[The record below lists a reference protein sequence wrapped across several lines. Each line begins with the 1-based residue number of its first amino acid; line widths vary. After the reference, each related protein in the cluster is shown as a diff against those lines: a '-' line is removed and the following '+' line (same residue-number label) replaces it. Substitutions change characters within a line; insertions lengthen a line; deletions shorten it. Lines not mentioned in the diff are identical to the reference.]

1 MPIKDFLLP
10 LVGQPR
16 AVEPTA
22 AVAAFDEPARSGLP
36 RMRCRSR

>member
-22 AVAAFDEPARSGLP
+22 AVAASTSPHGQGCLE
-36 RMRCRSR
+36 